1 MELNQLENDENH
13 NLAFSLRG
21 VKSKSKQEQLVD
33 MIDKDIG
40 LEKESEEN

>member
-21 VKSKSKQEQLVD
+21 VKANQSKNSLL
-33 MIDKDIG
+33 I
-40 LEKESEEN
+40 